1 MTYQVLAR
9 TWRPQRFSE
18 LFGQDAVVQ
27 TLCNALSS
35 GTFGQAYLFSGL
47 RGVGKTTAAR
57 LLAKAVNCAEG
68 PTAEPCGKCV
78 SCLEVADGSS
88 IDVIEMDAATHT
100 GVDEVRELQDL
111 LRFHP
116 TRDRFRVII
125 VDEVHMLSKSA
136 FNALLKTIE
145 EPPPY
150 ILWIFA
156 TTERLKVPATIQSRC
171 QQLEFRPVGTELIR
185 ARLEEI
191 AAKEG
196 FTLTPSAAA
205 SIAAAADGSVRDALS
220 LLDQLRAFAA
230 DEVDDEAVAVVL
242 GVPPME
248 TTVGLVAA
256 LADGRVA
263 DGLALVRDQ
272 LAGGQDASVLYHE
285 VGRVLRAAL
294 YVSVDPELAPP
305 MSDANLDLLSGLVDS
320 IGADGLGRMLGLWIE
335 QEAMVRAAANRE
347 LALEVASLRL
357 ARWPSVRRVEEWLA
371 GTVEPGHGPLESS
384 SGSGAPR
391 SSQSSP
397 AASGGAAPTE
407 TRGGEPGTPSTAARE
422 DSLAEEAGSD
432 PGVILAT
439 KVLGGEVVRVRS
451 DGDGS

>member
-57 LLAKAVNCAEG
+57 LLAKAVNCVEG

-171 QQLEFRPVGTELIR
+171 QQLEFRPVSNELIR

-191 AAKEG
+191 AAKEK

-205 SIAAAADGSVRDALS
+205 SVAAAADGSVRDALS

-230 DEVDDEAVAVVL
+230 GDVDDQAVAVVL

-248 TTVGLVAA
+248 TTVQLVDA
-256 LADGRVA
+256 LAEGRVA
-263 DGLALVRDQ
+263 DGLAMVRDQ

-294 YVSVDPELAPP
+294 YVAVDPELIPP
-305 MSDANLDLLSGLVDS
+305 MSDAHRDLLSGLAASV
-320 IGADGLGRMLGLWIE
+320 GGDGLGRMLGLWIE
-335 QEAMVRAAANRE
+335 QEAMVRGAANRE

-357 ARWPSVRRVEEWLA
+357 ARWPSVQRVEEWLA
-371 GTVEPGHGPLESS
+371 GKVEPGHGPLDSS
-384 SGSGAPR
+384 SGSSAPR

-397 AASGGAAPTE
+397 AAPGGAAPTE
-407 TRGGEPGTPSTAARE
+407 TRSKEPASAKSAECE
-422 DSLAEEAGSD
+422 DSLVEEAESD